1 MLDFNFF
8 SIFKLFHYAD
18 KKRDKSNPE
27 SLPMSVGDKIAETSH
42 SIESQKIIAGEEVKN
57 VTENVLNDDAVKKR
71 KHRKRS
77 KGGMLV

>member
-1 MLDFNFF
+1 M
-8 SIFKLFHYAD
+8 SVAD
-18 KKRDKSNPE
+18 KI
-27 SLPMSVGDKIAETSH
+27 VETSH